1 MKFVSPLRYPGG
13 KSKLYDVV
21 KTIIVENGLSNG
33 TYVEPFAGGSGLALK
48 LLINGDVK
56 RIVIND
62 LDPAI
67 YHFWKSILN
76 RTDEFCELINNV
88 QLSISEWNRQKSVF
102 NAGFNNN
109 ELEYS
114 FAVFYLNRTN
124 VSGILK
130 GGVIGGTQQ
139 NGKYKIDAR
148 FNKKVLISRI
158 RRIAS
163 FKDQIDV
170 TNFDACEL
178 IENGYLNKYRKVLI
192 NLDPPYVVKGK
203 ELYKN
208 SYIKSDHE
216 KLYNSL
222 KRCKK
227 KWIVTYDVNDFIK
240 DLYKKYRIQKITI
253 NYSANRHRKE
263 HEYVIFSS
271 KLIIPQSL
279 NGEEIWI
286 AQTNVDFVQ

>member
-279 NGEEIWI
+279 NGEEI
-286 AQTNVDFVQ
+286 